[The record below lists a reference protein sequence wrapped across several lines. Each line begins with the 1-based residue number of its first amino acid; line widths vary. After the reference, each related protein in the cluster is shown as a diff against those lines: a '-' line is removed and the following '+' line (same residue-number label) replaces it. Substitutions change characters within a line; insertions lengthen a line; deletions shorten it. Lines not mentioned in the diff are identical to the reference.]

1 MLPLALFHDQN
12 TMKRIAPLASTLML
26 TLAGTSLGLSAARAA
41 DSADDKGES
50 LPTVNVTASGSKD
63 ASHARSASVA
73 GFEDAP
79 LLDTPASV
87 AVVTAAQMRDQQS
100 RLLSDVVKNDAS
112 INENYAPVG
121 YYENF
126 AIRGI
131 TLDPASAYRIDGLTV
146 VGEQT
151 VALEN
156 KERVE
161 FLKGVA
167 GLQAGVSSAG
177 GIVNYVTKRPANVR
191 SLTLGTDSNGSRYL
205 ATDLGAIF
213 GEQKQFGLR
222 INAAH
227 EDIHSYV
234 NNGDGWRD
242 FASLSATWALSSK
255 TLVQFDTEYQQKAQH
270 SVAGYQLL
278 GGTTLPS
285 GVSPTTMLT
294 PQSWA
299 QPVRDS
305 SLNYRLRVDTEVNA
319 NWRAYVQAGR
329 SRAVIDDYL
338 AFPYGSGG
346 GASSTFAANGDFD
359 VYDYRVPDDERRN
372 DEAQAVMTGK
382 FATGWLQHE
391 LTMGVA
397 MSRRVVDKSDGI
409 SVLVGSG
416 NIYTGTPALTPSDAP
431 IPPAY
436 RNLDSRQKALF
447 FSDRLQFS
455 ERWQAIAGGRQVW
468 LNEQAFGADGS
479 VTRATSRNLFLPQLA
494 LIFKPVQNVSLY
506 GSYAETLTMGSS
518 APFWVSNFPTTLPP
532 SVARQL
538 EAGAKYEVSPDLA
551 LSAAVFRIRKAYEYQ
566 KPDDSGSFTYVQQG
580 RQTNTGLELGANGR
594 LTPRLAVGASVTAIR
609 ARASDTGTPAYD
621 GQQVVNV
628 PRLRSSVYADYA
640 LPGVEGVNLMG
651 SWLYSGRKPAT
662 RDGSV
667 SLPAVH
673 VFNAGLRYRLR
684 INGHT
689 ATLRAN
695 VDNVFDKRYWKDAG
709 QYLGDSYV
717 HLGAPRTARLSLQ
730 YDF

>member
-1 MLPLALFHDQN
+1 
-12 TMKRIAPLASTLML
+12 MKRIAPLASSLML
-26 TLAGTSLGLSAARAA
+26 TLAGTSLGLTAAARAA
-41 DSADDKGES
+41 ATDDQTDS
-50 LPTVNVTASGSKD
+50 LPTVNVTASGSGKD
-63 ASHARSASVA
+63 SARARSAAVA
-73 GFEDAP
+73 GFDDAP

-87 AVVTAAQMRDQQS
+87 SVVTQQQMRDQQS
-100 RLLSDVVKNDAS
+100 RVLSDVVKNDAA

-126 AIRGI
+126 SMRGLV
-131 TLDPASAYRIDGLTV
+131 LDPASAYRIDGLSV
-146 VGEQT
+146 AGEQT
-151 VALEN
+151 IALEN

-167 GLQAGVSSAG
+167 GLQAGVVAAG
-177 GIVNYVTKRPANVR
+177 GLVNYVTKRPAEVR
-191 SLTLGTDSNGSRYL
+191 SITLGTDSYGSRYL
-205 ATDLGAIF
+205 ATDLGTLF

-242 FASLSATWALSSK
+242 FASLSASWAVTSR
-255 TLVQFDTEYQQKAQH
+255 TLVQFDTEYQQKAQR

-278 GGTTLPS
+278 GGSTLPS
-285 GVSPTTMLT
+285 GVSPSTMLT

-305 SLNYRLRVDTEVNA
+305 SLNTRLRIDTEFSD
-319 NWRAYVQAGR
+319 NWRGYVQAGR

-359 VYDYRVPDDERRN
+359 VYDYRVPNDERRN
-372 DEAQAVMTGK
+372 DDAQAVAIGK

-391 LTMGVA
+391 LTLGMA

-409 SVLVGSG
+409 STLVGSG
-416 NIYTGTPALTPSDAP
+416 NIYTGTPALAPSTDVP
-431 IPPAY
+431 GPAY

-468 LNEQAFGADGS
+468 LHEQAFNASGA
-479 VTRATSRNLFLPQLA
+479 VTRDTSRNIFLPQLA
-494 LIFKPVQNVSLY
+494 LIFKPVQNMSLY
-506 GSYAETLTMGSS
+506 GSYAETLSLGSS
-518 APFWVSNFPTTLPP
+518 APFWVNNFPTTLPP

-538 EAGAKYEVSPDLA
+538 ETGVKYDVAPDLA
-551 LSAAVFRIRKAYEYQ
+551 LTAALFRIRKAYEYQ
-566 KPDDSGSFTYVQQG
+566 MPNSDGSFTYVQQG
-580 RQTNTGLELGANGR
+580 RQTNTGVELGANGKLTTR
-594 LTPRLAVGASVTAIR
+594 LSVGASVAAIR
-609 ARASDTGTPAYD
+609 ARASDTGTPAYE

-628 PRLRSSVYADYA
+628 PRLRSAVYADYA
-640 LPGVEGVNLMG
+640 VPGVTGLNLLG
-651 SWLYSGRKPAT
+651 SWNYSAAKPAT

-667 SLPAVH
+667 VLPAVH
-673 VFNAGLRYRLR
+673 IFNAGLRYQTR
-684 INGHT
+684 INSHT
-689 ATLRAN
+689 ATLRLN
-695 VDNVFDKRYWKDAG
+695 IDNLFDKGYWKDAG

>member
-1 MLPLALFHDQN
+1 
-12 TMKRIAPLASTLML
+12 MKRIAPLASSLML
-26 TLAGTSLGLSAARAA
+26 TLAGSSLGLSTVARA
-41 DSADDKGES
+41 DTPDDKGES
-50 LPTVNVTASGSKD
+50 LPTVNVTASGTGS
-63 ASHARSASVA
+63 AGARARSASVA
-73 GFEDAP
+73 GFDDAP

-87 AVVTAAQMRDQQS
+87 SVVSQQQMRDQQS
-100 RLLSDVVKNDAS
+100 RVLSDVVKNDAS

-126 AIRGI
+126 SIRGFA
-131 TLDPASAYRIDGLTV
+131 LDPASAYRIDGLSAA
-146 VGEQT
+146 GEQT
-151 VALEN
+151 IALEN

-167 GLQAGVSSAG
+167 GLQAGVVAAG
-177 GIVNYVTKRPANVR
+177 GLVNYVTKRPADVR
-191 SLTLGTDSNGSRYL
+191 SITLGTDSYGSRYL
-205 ATDLGAIF
+205 ATDLGTLF

-242 FASLSATWALSSK
+242 FASLSATWAISAK

-285 GVSPTTMLT
+285 GVSPSTMLT

-305 SLNYRLRVDTEVNA
+305 SLNTRLRIDTEFSDA
-319 NWRAYVQAGR
+319 WRGYFQAGR

-372 DEAQAVMTGK
+372 DEAQAVAIGK

-391 LTMGVA
+391 LTLGLSMT
-397 MSRRVVDKSDGI
+397 RRTVDKSDGI
-409 SVLVGSG
+409 STLVGSG
-416 NIYTGTPALTPSDAP
+416 NIYSGTPALSPSTDVP
-431 IPPAY
+431 GPAY

-455 ERWQAIAGGRQVW
+455 ERWQLIAGGRQVW
-468 LNEQAFGADGS
+468 LKEQAFGSDGS
-479 VTRATSRNLFLPQLA
+479 VTRDTTRNLFLPQWA
-494 LIFKPVQNVSLY
+494 LVFKPVQNMSLY
-506 GSYAETLTMGSS
+506 GSYAETLSLGSV
-518 APFWVSNFPTTLPP
+518 APFWVSNYPTTLPP

-538 EAGAKYEVSPDLA
+538 EAGVKYDVSPDLA
-551 LSAAVFRIRKAYEYQ
+551 LTAALFRIRKAYEYQ
-566 KPDDSGSFTYVQQG
+566 MPDNSTAGFTYVQQG
-580 RQTNTGLELGANGR
+580 TQTNTGIELGANGK
-594 LTPRLAVGASVTAIR
+594 LTPRLAIGASVAATR
-609 ARASDTGTPAYD
+609 ARATDTGTPAYD
-621 GQQVVNV
+621 GQQVINV
-628 PRLRSSVYADYA
+628 PRLRSAVYADYA
-640 LPGVEGVNLMG
+640 LPGVDGLNLMG
-651 SWLYSGRKPAT
+651 SWNYSASKPAT

-667 SLPAVH
+667 VLPAVH
-673 VFNAGLRYRLR
+673 VFNAGLRYKLR
-684 INGHT
+684 MNGHV

-695 VDNVFDKRYWKDAG
+695 IDNIFDKRYWKDAG
-709 QYLGDSYV
+709 QYLGDGYV

>member
-1 MLPLALFHDQN
+1 
-12 TMKRIAPLASTLML
+12 MKRIAPLASSLML
-26 TLAGTSLGLSAARAA
+26 TLAGTSLGLTAAARAA
-41 DSADDKGES
+41 ATDDQTDS
-50 LPTVNVTASGSKD
+50 LPTVNVTASGSGKD
-63 ASHARSASVA
+63 SARARSAAVA
-73 GFEDAP
+73 GFDDAP

-87 AVVTAAQMRDQQS
+87 SVVTQQQMRDQQS
-100 RLLSDVVKNDAS
+100 RVLSDVVKNDAA

-126 AIRGI
+126 SMRGLV
-131 TLDPASAYRIDGLTV
+131 LDPASAYRIDGLSV
-146 VGEQT
+146 AGEQT
-151 VALEN
+151 IALEN

-167 GLQAGVSSAG
+167 GLQAGVVAAG
-177 GIVNYVTKRPANVR
+177 GLVNYVTKRPAEVR
-191 SLTLGTDSNGSRYL
+191 SITLGTDSYGSRYL
-205 ATDLGAIF
+205 ATDLGTLF

-242 FASLSATWALSSK
+242 FASLSASWAVTSR
-255 TLVQFDTEYQQKAQH
+255 TLVQFDTEYQQKAQR

-278 GGTTLPS
+278 GGSTLPS
-285 GVSPTTMLT
+285 GVSPSTMLT

-305 SLNYRLRVDTEVNA
+305 SLNTRLRIDTEFSD
-319 NWRAYVQAGR
+319 NWRGYVQAGR

-359 VYDYRVPDDERRN
+359 VYDYRVPNDERRN
-372 DEAQAVMTGK
+372 DDAQAVAIGK

-391 LTMGVA
+391 LTLGMA

-409 SVLVGSG
+409 STLVGSG
-416 NIYTGTPALTPSDAP
+416 NIYTGTPALAPSTDVP
-431 IPPAY
+431 GPAY

-468 LNEQAFGADGS
+468 LHEQAFNASGAI
-479 VTRATSRNLFLPQLA
+479 TRDTSRNIFLPQLA
-494 LIFKPVQNVSLY
+494 LIFKPVQNMSLY
-506 GSYAETLTMGSS
+506 GSYAETLSLGSS
-518 APFWVSNFPTTLPP
+518 APFWVNNFPTTLPP

-538 EAGAKYEVSPDLA
+538 ETGVKYDVAPDLA
-551 LSAAVFRIRKAYEYQ
+551 LTAALFRIRKAYEYQ
-566 KPDDSGSFTYVQQG
+566 MPNSDGSFTYVQQG
-580 RQTNTGLELGANGR
+580 RQTNTGVELGANGKLTTR
-594 LTPRLAVGASVTAIR
+594 LSVGASVAAIR
-609 ARASDTGTPAYD
+609 ARASDTGTPAYE

-628 PRLRSSVYADYA
+628 PRLRSAVYADYA
-640 LPGVEGVNLMG
+640 VPGVTGLNLLG
-651 SWLYSGRKPAT
+651 SWNYSAAKPAT

-667 SLPAVH
+667 VLPAVH
-673 VFNAGLRYRLR
+673 IFNAGLRYQTR
-684 INGHT
+684 INSHT
-689 ATLRAN
+689 ATLRLN
-695 VDNVFDKRYWKDAG
+695 IDNLFDKGYWKDAG

>member
-1 MLPLALFHDQN
+1 MRP
-12 TMKRIAPLASTLML
+12 ST
-26 TLAGTSLGLSAARAA
+26 
-41 DSADDKGES
+41 K
-50 LPTVNVTASGSKD
+50 
-63 ASHARSASVA
+63 
-73 GFEDAP
+73 
-79 LLDTPASV
+79 
-87 AVVTAAQMRDQQS
+87 
-100 RLLSDVVKNDAS
+100 
-112 INENYAPVG
+112 NYAPVG

-126 AIRGI
+126 SMRGLV
-131 TLDPASAYRIDGLTV
+131 LDPASAYRIDGLSV
-146 VGEQT
+146 AGEQT
-151 VALEN
+151 IALEN

-167 GLQAGVSSAG
+167 GLQAGVVAAG
-177 GIVNYVTKRPANVR
+177 GLVNYVTKRPAEVR
-191 SLTLGTDSNGSRYL
+191 SITLGTDSYGSRYL
-205 ATDLGAIF
+205 ATDLGTLF

-242 FASLSATWALSSK
+242 FASLSASWAVTSR
-255 TLVQFDTEYQQKAQH
+255 TLVQFDTEYQQKAQR

-278 GGTTLPS
+278 GGSTLPS
-285 GVSPTTMLT
+285 GVSPSTMLT

-305 SLNYRLRVDTEVNA
+305 SLNTRLRIDTEFSD
-319 NWRAYVQAGR
+319 NWRGYVQAGR

-359 VYDYRVPDDERRN
+359 VYDYRVPNDERRN
-372 DEAQAVMTGK
+372 DDAQAVAIGK

-391 LTMGVA
+391 LTLGMA

-409 SVLVGSG
+409 STLVGSG
-416 NIYTGTPALTPSDAP
+416 NIYTGTPALAPSTDVP
-431 IPPAY
+431 GPAY

-468 LNEQAFGADGS
+468 LHEQAFNASGAI
-479 VTRATSRNLFLPQLA
+479 TRDTSRNIFLPQLA
-494 LIFKPVQNVSLY
+494 LIFKPVQNMSLY
-506 GSYAETLTMGSS
+506 GSYAETLSLGSS
-518 APFWVSNFPTTLPP
+518 APFWVNNFPTTLPP

-538 EAGAKYEVSPDLA
+538 ETGVKYDVAPDLA
-551 LSAAVFRIRKAYEYQ
+551 LTAALFRIRKAYEYQ
-566 KPDDSGSFTYVQQG
+566 MPNSDGSFTYVQQG
-580 RQTNTGLELGANGR
+580 RQTNTGVELGANGKLTTR
-594 LTPRLAVGASVTAIR
+594 LSVGASVAAIR
-609 ARASDTGTPAYD
+609 ARASDTGTPAYE

-628 PRLRSSVYADYA
+628 PRLRSAVYADYA
-640 LPGVEGVNLMG
+640 VPGVTGLNLLG
-651 SWLYSGRKPAT
+651 SWNYSAAKPAT

-667 SLPAVH
+667 VLPAVH
-673 VFNAGLRYRLR
+673 IFNAGLRYQTR
-684 INGHT
+684 INSHT
-689 ATLRAN
+689 ATLRLN
-695 VDNVFDKRYWKDAG
+695 IDNLFDKGYWKDAG

>member
-1 MLPLALFHDQN
+1 
-12 TMKRIAPLASTLML
+12 MKRIAPLASTLML
-26 TLAGTSLGLSAARAA
+26 TLAGTSLGLSATARAA
-41 DSADDKGES
+41 DVGDDKGEA
-50 LPTVNVTASGSKD
+50 LPTVNVTASGTTRD
-63 ASHARSASVA
+63 GARPRSAAVA
-73 GFEDAP
+73 GFDDAP

-100 RLLSDVVKNDAS
+100 RLLSDVVKNDAA

-126 AIRGI
+126 SIRGV

-146 VGEQT
+146 TGEQNI
-151 VALEN
+151 ALEN

-177 GIVNYVTKRPANVR
+177 GIVNYVTKRPADVR
-191 SLTLGTDSNGSRYL
+191 SITLGTDSYGSRYL
-205 ATDLGAIF
+205 ATDLGVLF

-234 NNGDGWRD
+234 DHGDGWRD

-255 TLVQFDTEYQQKAQH
+255 TLVQFDAEYQQKAQH

-285 GVSPTTMLT
+285 GVSPKTMLT

-305 SLNYRLRVDTEVNA
+305 ALNYRLRVETEFNA
-319 NWRAYVQAGR
+319 DWRGYVQAGR

-338 AFPYGSGG
+338 AFPYGSGSF
-346 GASSTFAANGDFD
+346 ASTTFGANGDFD
-359 VYDYRVPDDERRN
+359 VYDYRVPNDERRN
-372 DEAQAVMTGK
+372 DEAQAVMIGK

-391 LTMGVA
+391 LTLGLA
-397 MSRRVVDKSDGI
+397 MSRRTVDKPDGI
-409 SVLVGSG
+409 SVLVGEG
-416 NIYTGTPALTPSDAP
+416 NIYTGTPELAP
-431 IPPAY
+431 ATDVPGPAY

-479 VTRATSRNLFLPQLA
+479 ATRTTSRNLFLPQLA
-494 LIFKPVQNVSLY
+494 LIFKPLQNLSVY
-506 GSYAETLTMGSS
+506 GSYAETLTLGTS

-538 EAGAKYEVSPDLA
+538 ETGVKWDVSPDLA
-551 LSAAVFRIRKAYEYQ
+551 LTAALFRIRKAYEYQ
-566 KPDDSGSFTYVQQG
+566 QPDSSASGFTYVQQG
-580 RQTNTGLELGANGR
+580 RQTNTGIELGASGK
-594 LTPRLAVGASVTAIR
+594 LSPRLAVGASVAATR

-640 LPGVEGVNLMG
+640 LPGVEGLNLMG
-651 SWLYSGRKPAT
+651 NWLYSSSKPAT

-667 SLPAVH
+667 NLPAVH
-673 VFNAGLRYRLR
+673 VFNAGLRYRMR
-684 INGHT
+684 MGGHT

-695 VDNVFDKRYWKDAG
+695 IDNLFDKRYWKDAG
-709 QYLGDSYV
+709 QYLGDGYV

>member
-1 MLPLALFHDQN
+1 
-12 TMKRIAPLASTLML
+12 MKRIAPLASTLML
-26 TLAGTSLGLSAARAA
+26 TLAGTSLGLSAAARAA
-41 DSADDKGES
+41 DTPDDKGEA
-50 LPTVNVTASGSKD
+50 LPTVNVTASGAGKEG
-63 ASHARSASVA
+63 ARVRSAAVA
-73 GFEDAP
+73 GFDDAP

-87 AVVTAAQMRDQQS
+87 AVVTGAQMRDQQS
-100 RLLSDVVKNDAS
+100 RVLSDVVKNDAS

-126 AIRGI
+126 SIRGV

-146 VGEQT
+146 AGEQT
-151 VALEN
+151 IALEN

-191 SLTLGTDSNGSRYL
+191 SITLGSDSYGSRYL
-205 ATDLGAIF
+205 ATDLGALF
-213 GEQKQFGLR
+213 GEQQQFGLR
-222 INAAH
+222 LNAAH

-242 FASLSATWALSSK
+242 FASLAATWALSSK
-255 TLVQFDTEYQQKAQH
+255 TLLQFDAEYQQKAQH

-285 GVSPTTMLT
+285 GVSPKTMLT

-305 SLNYRLRVDTEVNA
+305 SLNYRLRLDTEFNA
-319 NWRAYVQAGR
+319 NWRGYVQAGR

-359 VYDYRVPDDERRN
+359 VYDYRVPDDERHN
-372 DEAQAVMTGK
+372 DDAQAVMIGK

-391 LTMGVA
+391 LTVGLE

-416 NIYTGTPALTPSDAP
+416 NIYTGTPALAP
-431 IPPAY
+431 ATTLPGPAY

-447 FSDRLQFS
+447 LSDRLQFS
-455 ERWQAIAGGRQVW
+455 ERWQVIAGGRQVW

-479 VTRATSRNLFLPQLA
+479 VTRNTARNLFLPQLA
-494 LIFKPVQNVSLY
+494 LIYKPAQNMSLY
-506 GSYAETLTMGSS
+506 GSYAETLTLGSS

-538 EAGAKYEVSPDLA
+538 EAGVKYDVSPELA
-551 LSAAVFRIRKAYEYQ
+551 LTAAIFRIRKAYEFQ
-566 KPDDSGSFTYVQQG
+566 QPDNSSAGFTYVQQG
-580 RQTNTGLELGANGR
+580 RQTNTGIELGASGK
-594 LTPRLAVGASVTAIR
+594 LAPRLAVGASVSATR
-609 ARASDTGTPAYD
+609 ARASDTGTAAYD
-621 GQQVVNV
+621 DQQVVNV

-640 LPGVEGVNLMG
+640 VPSLEGLNLLG
-651 SWLYSGRKPAT
+651 SWLYSSSKPAT

-673 VFNAGLRYRLR
+673 VFNAGLRYRMRL
-684 INGHT
+684 NAHT

-695 VDNVFDKRYWKDAG
+695 VDNLFDKRYWKDAG
-709 QYLGDSYV
+709 QYLGDGYV
-717 HLGAPRTARLSLQ
+717 HLGAPRTVRVSLQ